1 MFTPRFTMIVGLVI
15 GAVWALSDARGA
27 FTTAALGAIG
37 LLVGLVLSQ
46 GLDLSELT
54 GRRQRDDE

>member
-1 MFTPRFTMIVGLVI
+1 MFTPRFTMLIGLAI
-15 GAVWALSDARGA
+15 GAVWAIAGIEGA
-27 FTTAALGAIG
+27 LITAAMAAVG

-54 GRRQRDDE
+54 RRDDGD